1 MERNFKR
8 SFLNVPAQR
17 PTEPR
22 VHRPPGI
29 RCGHL
34 SVREY
39 LTGFITSSFVQVCSH
54 LGNSQYAF
62 EVVKNVNFVL
72 GPSSREILFYLRAD
86 NDDSD
91 IDFVEE

>member
-1 MERNFKR
+1 M
-8 SFLNVPAQR
+8 FLLNGLPNHEFIGHQEFDA
-17 PTEPR
+17 
-22 VHRPPGI
+22 GI
-29 RCGHL
+29 SPFASIL
-34 SVREY
+34 PVSS
-39 LTGFITSSFVQVCSH
+39 TSSFVQVCSY